1 VRSGNG
7 GGGGLAGARERA
19 RHTRGL
25 VAFYR
30 WLALPYGIPV
40 HAKGGGSG
48 RGQQRRTAAR
58 AVRAGG
64 GAGPGLTQTATQH
77 VACGDFKASQRDPV
91 LEVRGL
97 GKARE
102 LRMRSGGPGCRGQAR
117 PEHQGAGRPEI
128 LQSTPVSPRFSSK
141 I

>member
-19 RHTRGL
+19 RHARGL

-40 HAKGGGSG
+40 HAKGGGVWPRAAAPYGGTGSAG
-48 RGQQRRTAAR
+48 R
-58 AVRAGG
+58 
-64 GAGPGLTQTATQH
+64 GAGPGLVRTATQH
-77 VACGDFKASQRDPV
+77 VACGDFKASQSDPV
-91 LEVRGL
+91 LEARGL
-97 GKARE
+97 GKARG

>member
-1 VRSGNG
+1 MVEVVDWQEHGSELGTREDWWPFIG
-7 GGGGLAGARERA
+7 GWRFHMESQCMPR
-19 RHTRGL
+19 
-25 VAFYR
+25 
-30 WLALPYGIPV
+30 
-40 HAKGGGSG
+40 GGGSG

-58 AVRAGG
+58 AARAG
-64 GAGPGLTQTATQH
+64 GAGPGLARTATQH
-77 VACGDFKASQRDPV
+77 MACGDFKASQSDPV
-91 LEVRGL
+91 LEARGL
-97 GKARE
+97 GKARG